1 MLFAIALKWLIENNE
16 LNIVSYNELKKG
28 SDFIFE
34 LLPFSDINFL
44 ALLYLSSTLLTT

>member
-1 MLFAIALKWLIENNE
+1 MKYGILRDEWIN
-16 LNIVSYNELKKG
+16 LKKG

-44 ALLYLSSTLLTT
+44 AILYLSSTLLTT